1 MSLVRLIL
9 FTAIIVFSLDISAQI
24 NQQYKL
30 KAAYIYNFTKYIDWK
45 NPNDENTEFIIGILG
60 DSEIYPYLTEIS
72 RNKKIKTKIVVID
85 RYVVDRFDAAKA
97 INYCDILF
105 VPVQYGKYI
114 TKLNSMVDNNTLL
127 IGESTGFAAA
137 GGAINFLIIN
147 NLLKF
152 EINSKAILQR
162 GFMINVE
169 LLKLAILIEDE

>member
-1 MSLVRLIL
+1 
-9 FTAIIVFSLDISAQI
+9 
-24 NQQYKL
+24 
-30 KAAYIYNFTKYIDWK
+30 
-45 NPNDENTEFIIGILG
+45 
-60 DSEIYPYLTEIS
+60 
-72 RNKKIKTKIVVID
+72 
-85 RYVVDRFDAAKA
+85 
-97 INYCDILF
+97 
-105 VPVQYGKYI
+105 
-114 TKLNSMVDNNTLL
+114 MVDNNTLL